1 MKLIWWFLKRAAN
14 LSGPYPFPSPI
25 AEEMRSEKKYFLEMP
40 LISSL
45 IRLTDNETI
54 GIDR

>member
-1 MKLIWWFLKRAAN
+1 MKLIWWFLKRATD
-14 LSGPYPFPSPI
+14 LRGPYPFPSPI

-45 IRLTDNETI
+45 IRLDNETI
-54 GIDR
+54 GTDR